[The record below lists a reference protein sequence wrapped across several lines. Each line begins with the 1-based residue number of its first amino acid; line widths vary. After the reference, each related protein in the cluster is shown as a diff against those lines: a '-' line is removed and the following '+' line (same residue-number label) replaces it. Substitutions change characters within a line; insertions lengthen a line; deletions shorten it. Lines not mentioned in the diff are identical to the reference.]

1 MKYDYR
7 VTQDGHTYEPGT
19 DVPDMGSVKCIK
31 AEGNRRDSVFLRA
44 DSSRHT
50 MICPAEVAHWR

>member
-31 AEGNRRDSVFLRA
+31 AEGES
-44 DSSRHT
+44 
-50 MICPAEVAHWR
+50 